1 MENLKFISVVFI
13 FLFNFSCSVFAQTV
27 AESVYE
33 IEDLWK
39 KCEENAESIFSAR
52 QNFDYYDTA
61 KKTLRI
67 LYPLS
72 FSVSVSPDF
81 YKNYEQ
87 YSDELEVGAAS
98 ATLAQTLPGGAK
110 VSATAAY
117 GVNSGYRSWNPTDGY
132 TNKGYSDY
140 FSAQLQYSQSLNPYW
155 LNGTSKDPEKRKV
168 NLNADISGYNLMQAK
183 KNAYSKVLSLYIRY
197 RRNSRNIIIAEK
209 EVEVLKT
216 NLDALKS
223 MNVSKTAFLTDV
235 WQAEKS
241 FGDAQNTLS
250 SALLEKEE
258 ILNSL
263 AELCGR
269 DIDVSESAKLP
280 EKTYPLFAIDP
291 FLSNME
297 AQSKISESQF
307 LIDMQNSSAVV
318 SISGQFKDSSRLKD
332 SKGLN
337 FRDDTNYLQWGFTI
351 SGKINNLYGGERKL
365 YKKKYKTER
374 AKYEKQIDDY
384 KKNLVA
390 EKAYFDNLI
399 LSYEENIR
407 DAVLNEANE
416 KEFFEGIKK
425 MYENGQK
432 SQMDALLA
440 ELNYMRQK
448 YALENL
454 YDALW
459 QAKWQRMQ
467 L

>member
-1 MENLKFISVVFI
+1 MENLKFISGVFI
-13 FLFNFSCSVFAQTV
+13 FLFNFYCSVFAQNV
-27 AESVYE
+27 SESSYE

-39 KCEENAESIFSAR
+39 KCESNAESIFSAR
-52 QNFDYYDTA
+52 QDFDYYDTA

-98 ATLAQTLPGGAK
+98 ATLVQTLPGGAK
-110 VSATAAY
+110 VSASAAY
-117 GVNSGYRSWNPTDGY
+117 GVNSGYRNWNPTDGY

-140 FSAQLQYSQSLNPYW
+140 FSGQLQYSQSLNPYW
-155 LNGTSKDPEKRKV
+155 LNGTFKDPEKRKI
-168 NLNADISGYNLMQAK
+168 NLNSDISRYNLMQAK

-197 RRNSRNIIIAEK
+197 RCNSRNIFIAEK
-209 EVEVLKT
+209 DVEVLKI
-216 NLDALKS
+216 NLDALKAMS
-223 MNVSKTAFLTDV
+223 VSKSAFLTDV

-241 FGDAQNTLS
+241 FREAQNALN
-250 SALLEKEE
+250 SALLEKQE

-263 AELCGR
+263 TELCGK
-269 DIDVSESAKLP
+269 DICLSETAKLP
-280 EKTYPLFAIDP
+280 EKTYPLFSIDP

-297 AQSKISESQF
+297 ALSKISESQF
-307 LIDMQNSSAVV
+307 FIDMQNSSAVV
-318 SISGQFKDSSRLKD
+318 SISGQFKDSSKLKD

-337 FRDDTNYLQWGFTI
+337 FRDDTNYLQWSFTI

-365 YKKKYKTER
+365 YKKKYKTES

-384 KKNLVA
+384 KKNVAA
-390 EKAYFDNLI
+390 EKLYFDNLI

-407 DAVLNEANE
+407 TSVLNEINE
-416 KEFFEGIKK
+416 REFFEGIKK
-425 MYENGQK
+425 LYENGQK
-432 SQMDALLA
+432 SQIDVISAK
-440 ELNYMRQK
+440 LNYMRQK